1 MSLKIYGIIYIFPIP
16 MATFDSKLFLI
27 EEKNSLFFYTQPAW
41 MIKRCMHIDAL
52 IIPSVFYCSVPL
64 SASISCHNHS
74 RSREPV
80 EQQCHMTDSQL
91 ECKCYGQTKNKQI
104 NKNRIN

>member
-1 MSLKIYGIIYIFPIP
+1 MSLKIYGIIYTFPIP

-27 EEKNSLFFYTQPAW
+27 EEKNSLFFYTQHAW
-41 MIKRCMHIDAL
+41 MIKRSLHIDAL
-52 IIPSVFYCSVPL
+52 IIPSVLLFRTSI
-64 SASISCHNHS
+64 SISCHNHS